1 MPPAGTMG
9 GFPQPQIGPMHQFLP
24 GQRWLSET
32 QGDLGLGQVIAVD
45 ERCVHVAF
53 PATGQTRLY
62 ALRNAPLVR
71 AELDPGERI
80 RDRTGRVLTV
90 RARETAAGLIA
101 YRCED
106 LDGISCTLPEWEL
119 DDHIHLNRPQHRLL
133 SGRIDR
139 DLWFTL
145 RLETWLAGMHQAASP
160 VLGLVGPRIGPIPH
174 QLFIAAEVAGRY
186 APRVLLADEVGLG
199 KTIEA
204 GLILHRM
211 LLTGRA
217 SRVLILVPEPLLHQ
231 WLVEMRRR
239 FNLRLA
245 LFDRERLAAMAD
257 ANPFQAEQCVL
268 CSLDLLT
275 GDPQAAQGALA
286 GDWDLLVV
294 DEAHHLAWSPDESGG
309 GLGYDLVAGLAA
321 LTPGVLLLTATPEQ
335 FGRAGHFGRL
345 RLLDPDRFGDYQTF
359 LEEED
364 HYAPVAALASRLLD
378 GAPPD
383 EADLGEADLALLA
396 DLIGDT
402 RGLTPEQ
409 ICERLVDRHGTGRIL
424 FRNTRAAIP
433 GFPGREPIA
442 HRLPSPAAYAEF
454 GGESGLTPEAAFGP
468 GWADLDPRI
477 DWLIA
482 TLRALRPTGRWKS
495 RLVRDRSCIPDIPA
509 LPGREEAGAEPG
521 RPEKVLLIA
530 ARAQT
535 VLDLR
540 EALLRRAGIH
550 AAVFHEGM
558 EIVERDRA
566 AAYFAAAEDGTQILL
581 CSEIGSEGRNFQ
593 FAHHLILFDLPL
605 DPDLLE
611 QRIGRLDRIGQR
623 ETVRIYIP
631 YLAGGPG
638 ETLYRWYAE
647 GLGALT
653 APCPAAPAVFAQLG
667 PDLHAALADPSLAD
681 GLVARARDLTE
692 RIDAELTAGR
702 DRLLEL
708 HSHRRNVSAALVDA
722 VERQDAERSV
732 ADWIGRVWDLFGI
745 ENEPGPGG
753 AVVVRPGAHRLQE
766 HFPELPEDGMT
777 ATFDRAAA
785 LAHEDRAFLTWEHP
799 MVRGAMDLITGSDL
813 GASAITLVHDPRFKP
828 ATVLLEAVY
837 IAECPAPP
845 ALEVGRFLPP
855 TALRLVLDGAGR
867 DLSALLPHEALRGEC
882 LTRNR
887 KLATAVIRSQA
898 ARLAVMLERG
908 EALAQTAAARL
919 RDDALARMQDLL
931 GEEMGRLRALAAINP
946 LVRAEEIAHLEDRR
960 EQLTRHLAYTHPRLD
975 ALRVIV
981 TG

>member
-1 MPPAGTMG
+1 
-9 GFPQPQIGPMHQFLP
+9 MHPFLP

-53 PATGQTRLY
+53 PATGETRLY

-71 AELDPGERI
+71 VELDPGERI
-80 RDRTGRVLTV
+80 RDRAGRVLTV
-90 RARETAAGLIA
+90 RGRETAAGLIS

-106 LDGISCTLPEWEL
+106 FDGIPCTLPESEL
-119 DDHIHLNRPQHRLL
+119 DDHLHLNRPQHRLL

-145 RLETWLAGMHQAASP
+145 RLETWLAGMRQAASP

-245 LFDRERLAAMAD
+245 LFDRERLAAMGD

-275 GDPQAAQGALA
+275 GDLQAAQGALA

-294 DEAHHLAWSPDESGG
+294 DEAHHLAWSPDEPGG
-309 GLGYDLVAGLAA
+309 SLGYDLVADLAA
-321 LTPGVLLLTATPEQ
+321 RTPGVLLLTATPEQ

-345 RLLDPDRFGDYQTF
+345 RLLDPDRFEDYQTF
-359 LEEED
+359 LEEEH

-378 GAPPD
+378 GLPLA
-383 EADLGEADLALLA
+383 EADLALLA
-396 DLIGDT
+396 GLVGDSQ
-402 RGLTPEQ
+402 GLTPGQ
-409 ICERLVDRHGTGRIL
+409 VCERLVDRHGTGRVL

-442 HRLPSPAAYAEF
+442 NPLPLPPAYAEF
-454 GGESGLTPEAAFGP
+454 GGEAGLTPEAAFGP

-477 DWLIA
+477 DWLID
-482 TLRALRPTGRWKS
+482 TLRAQ
-495 RLVRDRSCIPDIPA
+495 
-509 LPGREEAGAEPG
+509 

-530 ARAQT
+530 AWAQT

-631 YLAGGPG
+631 YLVGGPG

-647 GLGALT
+647 GLGALS

-681 GLVARARDLTE
+681 ALVARARDLTE
-692 RIDAELTAGR
+692 RIDAELAAGR

-708 HSHRRNVSAALVDA
+708 HSHRRDVSAALVEA

-753 AVVVRPGAHRLQE
+753 AVVVRPGPHMLQE
-766 HFPELPEDGMT
+766 HFPELPEDGVT

-799 MVRGAMDLITGSDL
+799 MVRGAMDLLTGSDL
-813 GASAITLVHDPRFKP
+813 GTSAITLVRDPRFKP

-855 TALRLVLDGAGR
+855 TALRLVLDGTGR
-867 DLSALLPHEALRGEC
+867 DLSAALPHEALRGDC

-898 ARLAVMLERG
+898 ARLTDMLERG
-908 EALAQTAAARL
+908 EALAQAAATRL
-919 RDDALARMQDLL
+919 RDDAQARMQALL
-931 GEEMGRLRALAAINP
+931 GEELDRLRALAAVNP
-946 LVRAEEIAHLEDRR
+946 LVRAEEIAYLEDRR
-960 EQLTRHLAYTHPRLD
+960 EQLTRHLAHTHPRLD

>member
-1 MPPAGTMG
+1 
-9 GFPQPQIGPMHQFLP
+9 MHPFVP

-32 QGDLGLGQVIAVD
+32 QGDLGLGQVLGVD
-45 ERCVHVAF
+45 ERCVHIGF
-53 PATGQTRLY
+53 PATGETRLY
-62 ALRNAPLVR
+62 TLRSAPLVR
-71 AELDPGERI
+71 VELDPGERI
-80 RDRTGRVLTV
+80 RDRAGRALTV
-90 RARETAAGLIA
+90 RAREELGGLIA

-106 LDGISCTLPEWEL
+106 ADGAACLLPESEL
-119 DDHIHLNRPQHRLL
+119 DDRLQLNRPQQRLL

-145 RLETWLAGMHQAASP
+145 RLEAWLAGARQAGSK

-174 QLFIAAEVAGRY
+174 QLYIAAEVAGRY

-245 LFDRERLAAMAD
+245 LFDRERLAAMDGGED
-257 ANPFQAEQCVL
+257 AEAENPFQTEQCVL

-275 GDPQAAQGALA
+275 EDPKVARAALA

-294 DEAHHLAWSPDESGG
+294 DEAHHLAWVPEDGEGVPDSDPGLVGG
-309 GLGYDLVAGLAA
+309 EDLSYDLVAALAA
-321 LTPGVLLLTATPEQ
+321 DTPGVLLLTATPEQ

-345 RLLDPDRFGDYQTF
+345 RLLDPDRFQDYATF
-359 LEEED
+359 LAEEP
-364 HYAPVAALASRLLD
+364 HYAQVAALAGRLLD
-378 GAPPD
+378 GAPLA
-383 EADLGEADLALLA
+383 EAEQALL
-396 DLIGDT
+396 LELVGDT
-402 RGLTPEQ
+402 DGLTPAEV
-409 ICERLVDRHGTGRIL
+409 CERLVDRHGTGRVL

-433 GFPGREPIA
+433 GFPEREPHA
-442 HRLPSPAAYAEF
+442 YPLPMPPAYAGI
-454 GGESGLTPEAAFGP
+454 GGEAGLTPEATFGP
-468 GWADLDPRI
+468 DWSDQDPRI

-482 TLRALRPTGRWKS
+482 TLRGLRQIGK
-495 RLVRDRSCIPDIPA
+495 
-509 LPGREEAGAEPG
+509 PGQEAGAESG
-521 RPEKVLLIA
+521 RPAKVLLIA
-530 ARAQT
+530 AHAAT
-535 VLDLR
+535 VLGLR

-593 FAHHLILFDLPL
+593 FTHHLILFDLPL

-623 ETVRIYIP
+623 ETVRIHVP
-631 YLAGGPG
+631 YLEGGPG
-638 ETLYRWYAE
+638 QTLYRWYAE
-647 GLGALT
+647 GLGALA
-653 APCPAAPAVFAQLG
+653 APCPAAAAVFAQLR
-667 PDLHAALADPSLAD
+667 PDLHEALADPSLTDA
-681 GLVARARDLTE
+681 LVDRARDLTL
-692 RIDAELTAGR
+692 RIDAELAAGR

-708 HSHRRNVSAALVDA
+708 HSHRRSASAALVEA
-722 VERQDAERSV
+722 VESQDAERSV
-732 ADWIGRVWDLFGI
+732 ADWIGRVWDAFGI
-745 ENEPGPGG
+745 ENESGPGG
-753 AVVVRPGAHRLQE
+753 AVVVRPGAHMLQE
-766 HFPELPEDGMT
+766 RFPELPDDGVT
-777 ATFDRAAA
+777 VTFDRAAA

-799 MVRGAMDLITGSDL
+799 MVRGAMEMLAGSDL
-813 GASAITLVHDPRFKP
+813 GASAVTLVRDERFKP
-828 ATVLLEAVY
+828 ATILLEAVY

-855 TALRLVLDGAGR
+855 TALRLVIDGAGR
-867 DLSALLPHEALRGEC
+867 DQSSDLSHEALRGVC

-887 KLATAVIRSQA
+887 KLATAVVRSQA
-898 ARLAVMLERG
+898 ARLTTMIERG
-908 EALAQTAAARL
+908 EDLAQAAAAKL
-919 RDDALARMQDLL
+919 RDDALGRMQDLL
-931 GEEMGRLRALAAINP
+931 GEELDRLRGLAAVNP
-946 LVRAEEIAHLEDRR
+946 LVRAEEIAYLEGRR
-960 EQLTRHLAYTHPRLD
+960 DQLVRHLALTQPRLD